1 MANDTIRIGLA
12 DDEELFR
19 KGIAFILEREEDF
32 EVVFEAENGQKLL
45 DTLATMDDLPDVVLT
60 DLKMPMVNGIEATKA
75 VLKKYPAIKV
85 IALTSYN
92 TRGFIANMVDIG
104 AAAFLVKNSTPK
116 TVKHTVREV
125 VKRGFYYNYQVMQII
140 QDELQGAS
148 SRSLNEAEEL
158 TTREKEILQ
167 LICDQLTTHE
177 IAEKLFIS
185 PRTVEGHRNNL
196 LQKTE
201 SKNVAG
207 LVLFAIRHNLVI
219 LDKGLY

>member
-1 MANDTIRIGLA
+1 MATDTIRIGLA

-19 KGIAFILEREEDF
+19 KGIAFILEREADF

-45 DTLATMDDLPDVVLT
+45 DTLATMDELPDVVLT

-158 TTREKEILQ
+158 TTREKEVLQ

-196 LQKTE
+196 
-201 SKNVAG
+201 
-207 LVLFAIRHNLVI
+207 
-219 LDKGLY
+219 

>member
-1 MANDTIRIGLA
+1 MATDKIRIGLA

-19 KGIAFILEREEDF
+19 KGIAFILEREADF

-140 QDELQGAS
+140 QDELQGAP
-148 SRSLNEAEEL
+148 SRSLNVAEEL
-158 TTREKEILQ
+158 TAREKEVLQ
-167 LICDQLTTHE
+167 LICDQFTTHE
-177 IAEKLFIS
+177 IADKLFIS

>member
-1 MANDTIRIGLA
+1 
-12 DDEELFR
+12 
-19 KGIAFILEREEDF
+19 
-32 EVVFEAENGQKLL
+32 
-45 DTLATMDDLPDVVLT
+45 
-60 DLKMPMVNGIEATKA
+60 
-75 VLKKYPAIKV
+75 
-85 IALTSYN
+85 
-92 TRGFIANMVDIG
+92 MVDIG

-158 TTREKEILQ
+158 TTREKEVLQ

-207 LVLFAIRHNLVI
+207 LVLFAIRNNLVI

>member
-1 MANDTIRIGLA
+1 MATDTIRIGLA

-19 KGIAFILEREEDF
+19 KGIAFILEREADF

-140 QDELQGAS
+140 QDELQGAP
-148 SRSLNEAEEL
+148 SRSLNVAEEL
-158 TTREKEILQ
+158 TAREKEVLQ

-177 IAEKLFIS
+177 IADKLFIS

>member
-1 MANDTIRIGLA
+1 MATDKIRIGLA

-19 KGIAFILEREEDF
+19 KGIAFILEREADF

-140 QDELQGAS
+140 QDELQGTP
-148 SRSLNEAEEL
+148 SRSLNVAEEL
-158 TTREKEILQ
+158 TAREKEVLQ
-167 LICDQLTTHE
+167 LICDQFTTHE
-177 IAEKLFIS
+177 IADKLFIR

>member
-1 MANDTIRIGLA
+1 MSDQKIRIALA

-19 KGIAFILEREEDF
+19 KGIAFLLEREPDF
-32 EVVFEAENGQKLL
+32 EVVFEAENGQQLL
-45 DTLATMDDLPDVVLT
+45 DKLKATEPLPDVVLT
-60 DLKMPMVNGIEATKA
+60 DLKMPMVNGIEATREIS
-75 VLKKYPAIKV
+75 KKYPSVKV

-140 QDELQGAS
+140 QDELHGAQH
-148 SRSLNEAEEL
+148 RTIIDAEEL
-158 TTREKEILQ
+158 TSREKEVLQ
-167 LICDQLTTHE
+167 LICNQLTTHE
-177 IAEKLFIS
+177 IADKLFIS

-196 LQKTE
+196 LQKTN

-219 LDKGLY
+219 LDRGLY

>member
-1 MANDTIRIGLA
+1 MSDNKIRIGLA

-19 KGIAFILEREEDF
+19 KGIAFILEREPDF

-45 DTLATMDDLPDVVLT
+45 DTLADMDELPDVVLT
-60 DLKMPMVNGIEATKA
+60 DLKMPMINGIEATKA
-75 VLKKYPAIKV
+75 VLKKYPEVKV

-125 VKRGFYYNYQVMQII
+125 VSRGFYYNYQVMQII
-140 QDELQGAS
+140 QDELQGGQHRTVIDAD
-148 SRSLNEAEEL
+148 EL
-158 TTREKEILQ
+158 TSREKEVLQ
-167 LICDQLTTHE
+167 LICDQLTTQE
-177 IAEKLFIS
+177 IAERLFIS

-196 LQKTE
+196 LQKTN

>member
-1 MANDTIRIGLA
+1 MNNQVIRIGLA

-19 KGIAFILEREEDF
+19 KGIAFILEREPDL

-45 DTLATMDDLPDVVLT
+45 DKLEQSNPLPDVVLT
-60 DLKMPMVNGIEATKA
+60 DLKMPMLNGIEATRE
-75 VLKKYPAIKV
+75 VVKKYPSVKV

-92 TRGFIANMVDIG
+92 TRAFIANMVDIG

-116 TVKHTVREV
+116 TVTHTVREV
-125 VKRGFYYNYQVMQII
+125 MNRGFYYNYQVMQII
-140 QDELQGAS
+140 QDELQGTSNRTIINAD
-148 SRSLNEAEEL
+148 EL
-158 TTREKEILQ
+158 TNREKEVLQ
-167 LICDQLTTHE
+167 LICQQATTHE

-196 LQKTE
+196 LHKTA

-219 LDKGLY
+219 LDKGLS

>member
-1 MANDTIRIGLA
+1 MSDKVIRIGLA
-12 DDEELFR
+12 DDEQLFR
-19 KGIAFILEREEDF
+19 EGIAFILGREPDF
-32 EVVFEAENGQKLL
+32 DVVFEAEDGQKLL
-45 DTLATMDDLPDVVLT
+45 DKLESADPLPDVVLT
-60 DLKMPMVNGIEATKA
+60 DLKMPMVNGIEATKE
-75 VLKKYPAIKV
+75 VVKKYPSVKV

-104 AAAFLVKNSTPK
+104 ASAFLVKNSTPK

-125 VKRGFYYNYQVMQII
+125 VNRGFYYNYQVMQII
-140 QDELQGAS
+140 QDELQGAQH
-148 SRSLNEAEEL
+148 RTIIAADEL
-158 TTREKEILQ
+158 TSREKEVLQ

-196 LQKTE
+196 LQKTN

-219 LDKGLY
+219 IDGGLY

>member
-1 MANDTIRIGLA
+1 MATDKIRIGLA

-19 KGIAFILEREEDF
+19 KGIAFILEREADF

-140 QDELQGAS
+140 QDELQGAP
-148 SRSLNEAEEL
+148 SRSLNVAAEL
-158 TTREKEILQ
+158 TAREKEVLQ
-167 LICDQLTTHE
+167 LICDQFTTHE
-177 IAEKLFIS
+177 IADKLFIS